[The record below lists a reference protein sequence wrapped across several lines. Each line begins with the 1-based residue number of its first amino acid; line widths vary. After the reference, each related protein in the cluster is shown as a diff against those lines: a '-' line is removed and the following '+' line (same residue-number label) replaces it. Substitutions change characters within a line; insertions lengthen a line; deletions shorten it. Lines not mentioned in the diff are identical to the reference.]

1 MGLLI
6 NQSWLKCILGCSNS
20 FSSLRTDNP
29 EARGDFGSKF
39 GFKRIGIL
47 RINALGL
54 GVHKVFQGVWVRISN
69 GDTHQKHGNMAG
81 GERERA
87 REGGRERGREGER
100 ARARGREGER
110 REREREVEGDYAPKM
125 EDGSP
130 YEFKL
135 LSLWPQ
141 ALHRGFHFSQA
152 NSEMKSRPKIL

>member
-81 GERERA
+81 GEREREGG
-87 REGGRERGREGER
+87 REGGREGEREREREREREGE
-100 ARARGREGER
+100 

-141 ALHRGFHFSQA
+141 ALYRGFHFSQA